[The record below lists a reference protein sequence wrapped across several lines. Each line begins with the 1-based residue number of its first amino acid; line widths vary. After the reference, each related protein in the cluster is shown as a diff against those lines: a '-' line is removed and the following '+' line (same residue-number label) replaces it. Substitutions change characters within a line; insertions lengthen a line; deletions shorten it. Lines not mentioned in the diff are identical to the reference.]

1 MAAIA
6 RAQSL
11 EGARNLASQA
21 QSQQQLTNFLN
32 YGQGYQAG
40 LGDDVPLMRQLK
52 LSVGMAGKTAGFT
65 LVGAAILATAVHVH
79 QRRQGREEEKSQ
91 ARHSAAD
98 PLAPALARC
107 QAIGAAAETDRA
119 CDAAW
124 AENRRRFFDGS
135 AAERPANRPN
145 TANAVPK
152 ER

>member
-1 MAAIA
+1 MG
-6 RAQSL
+6 RK
-11 EGARNLASQA
+11 N
-21 QSQQQLTNFLN
+21 
-32 YGQGYQAG
+32 
-40 LGDDVPLMRQLK
+40 

-79 QRRQGREEEKSQ
+79 QVDGPGRGEKQ
-91 ARHSAAD
+91 AAIASD

-124 AENRRRFFDGS
+124 AENRRRFFAGGS
-135 AAERPANRPN
+135 AAARTYRPN
-145 TANAVPK
+145 TVNAVPK